1 MRVLG
6 MMSGTSHDGIDVAV
20 VEFSETAGDDGVLRA
35 RLGEHRSVPY
45 SASLRADLVAAL
57 PPARPGFEQV
67 CALDVRIGQE
77 FAAAAVAVG
86 EEFDL
91 VCSHGQT
98 VFHWVEGGQVR
109 GTLQLG
115 QPAWIAE
122 ATGRPV
128 VSDLRTADV
137 AAGGQG
143 APLVPLLDALLL
155 APFVEEGLTAA
166 ALNLGGIANVTVC
179 APGKPVRA
187 WDTGPANA
195 LVDVAAGGID
205 RDGRLAAAGTVD
217 EGLLAD
223 LLAEPFYA
231 RTPPKSTGKELFHP
245 GYVEGFL
252 DGRVP
257 SPADL
262 VATLTELTVRTVAD
276 ALAGVDVVVASGGGV
291 RNPVLLAGLRREL
304 RARVVLSDE
313 IGCPAGEKE
322 AIAFALLGY
331 AFATGRPGN
340 VPSCTG
346 ARGERVLGQVT
357 PGRSGLPATAPREPW
372 PAALHLS

>member
-1 MRVLG
+1 ML
-6 MMSGTSHDGIDVAV
+6 SGTSHDGIDLAV
-20 VEFSETAGDDGVLRA
+20 VEFSEEPGVLRA
-35 RLGEHRSVPY
+35 RLGEHGSVPY
-45 SASLRADLVAAL
+45 SPGLRADLAAAL
-57 PPARPGFEQV
+57 PPGRPGFAEV

-77 FAAAAVAVG
+77 FAAVAAGVG
-86 EEFDL
+86 EEVDL

-98 VFHWVEGGQVR
+98 VFHWVEDGVVR

-115 QPAWIAE
+115 QPAWTAE
-122 ATGRPV
+122 ATGTPV

-143 APLVPLLDALLL
+143 APLVPLLDRMLLQ
-155 APFVEEGLTAA
+155 PFVDRGRTAA

-179 APGKPVRA
+179 DPDGSVRA

-195 LVDVAAGGID
+195 LLDAAAGGMD

-217 EGLLAD
+217 EGLLED

-231 RTPPKSTGKELFHP
+231 QPPPKTTGKELFHP
-245 GYVEGFL
+245 GYVAGRL
-252 DGRVP
+252 HGRVLAQ
-257 SPADL
+257 ADL
-262 VATLTELTVRTVAD
+262 VATLTELTVRTVAA
-276 ALAGVDVVVASGGGV
+276 ALAGVEVVVASGGGV

-304 RARVVLSDE
+304 SGRVLLSDDL
-313 IGCPAGEKE
+313 GCPAGEKE

-346 ARGERVLGQVT
+346 ARGPRVLGRLT
-357 PGRSGLPATAPREPW
+357 PGRRELPGPGSATPW
-372 PAALHLS
+372 PSVLHLGA